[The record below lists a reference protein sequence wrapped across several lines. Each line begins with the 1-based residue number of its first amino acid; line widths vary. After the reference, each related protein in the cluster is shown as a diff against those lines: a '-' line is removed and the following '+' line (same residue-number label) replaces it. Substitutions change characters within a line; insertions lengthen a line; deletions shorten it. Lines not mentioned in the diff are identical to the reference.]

1 MTQKPQEKPSQPDL
15 EAKSSKPSF
24 QTPTRLLRPEE
35 AAAYLAT
42 SKKTLMRL
50 VAQGEVRA
58 RRVSKSMRFELA
70 DLQAYVAR
78 SPW

>member
-1 MTQKPQEKPSQPDL
+1 MTQKPEAKPAQPDL
-15 EAKSSKPSF
+15 EAPRSKSAV
-24 QTPTRLLRPEE
+24 QTPTRLLKPEE
-35 AAAYLAT
+35 AAAYLAI

>member
-1 MTQKPQEKPSQPDL
+1 MTQKPQVNSSTPHPEAPRNKSASQAL
-15 EAKSSKPSF
+15 
-24 QTPTRLLRPEE
+24 TRLLKPEE
-35 AAAYLAT
+35 AAAYLAI

-70 DLQAYVAR
+70 DLRAYVAR

>member
-1 MTQKPQEKPSQPDL
+1 MIQKPEAKPTQPDL
-15 EAKSSKPSF
+15 DALRSKSAG
-24 QTPTRLLRPEE
+24 QTPTRLLKPDE
-35 AAAYLAT
+35 AAAYLAI

-50 VAQGEVRA
+50 VTQGEVRA

>member
-1 MTQKPQEKPSQPDL
+1 MTQKLQEKLTQRDPEATRSKLSQ
-15 EAKSSKPSF
+15 A
-24 QTPTRLLRPEE
+24 PTRLLKPEE
-35 AAAYLAT
+35 AAAYLAI

-50 VAQGEVRA
+50 VAQREIRA
-58 RRVSKSMRFELA
+58 KRVSRSMRFELA

>member
-1 MTQKPQEKPSQPDL
+1 MTQKPQVNSSTPDP
-15 EAKSSKPSF
+15 EAPRSKTVG

-35 AAAYLAT
+35 AAAYLVI

>member
-1 MTQKPQEKPSQPDL
+1 LK
-15 EAKSSKPSF
+15 
-24 QTPTRLLRPEE
+24 PEE
-35 AAAYLAT
+35 AAAYLAI

>member
-1 MTQKPQEKPSQPDL
+1 MSQKPQEKLTQPDP
-15 EAKSSKPSF
+15 EAPTSKTVS
-24 QTPTRLLRPEE
+24 QTPTRLLKPDE
-35 AAAYLAT
+35 AAAYLAI

-50 VAQGEVRA
+50 VTQGEVRA
-58 RRVSKSMRFELA
+58 RRVSRSMRFELV

>member
-1 MTQKPQEKPSQPDL
+1 MTLKNQEKPSQLDL
-15 EAKSSKPSF
+15 EAPRSKTVSKA
-24 QTPTRLLRPEE
+24 PTRLLKPEE
-35 AAAYLAT
+35 AAAYLAI

>member
-1 MTQKPQEKPSQPDL
+1 MSQKPQEKPTQPDL
-15 EAKSSKPSF
+15 DALRSKSAG
-24 QTPTRLLRPEE
+24 QAPTRLLRPEE
-35 AAAYLAT
+35 AAAYLAI

-58 RRVSKSMRFELA
+58 RRVSRSMRFELA

>member
-1 MTQKPQEKPSQPDL
+1 MTQKPHAKPTQPDL
-15 EAKSSKPSF
+15 DAPRSKSACPA
-24 QTPTRLLRPEE
+24 PTRLLRPEE
-35 AAAYLAT
+35 AAAYLAI

-50 VAQGEVRA
+50 VTQGEVRA
-58 RRVSKSMRFELA
+58 RRVSRSMRFELA

>member
-1 MTQKPQEKPSQPDL
+1 MTQKPQVNSSTPDPEAPRNKSASQAL
-15 EAKSSKPSF
+15 
-24 QTPTRLLRPEE
+24 TRLLKPEE
-35 AAAYLAT
+35 AAAYLAI